1 VSLLR
6 AVAIGL
12 VPPLCAACGRRCENA
27 AMVCERCEAR
37 LAGAMPLHGKGPPGI
52 DRAWSS
58 APYEGVAR
66 DLVGALKFRRLLPVA
81 ESMADRVD
89 SLLPPELL
97 GGELVPVPPASLR
110 AMRRG
115 FDPAGEFAAALAERL
130 GAPLEPCLVRR
141 GGGRQTGK
149 GRGRRIGRP
158 PRIHAAGPAPRSVL
172 LIDDVF
178 TTGATLSACA
188 RALRGAGAVR
198 IVAITFARRP

>member
-6 AVAIGL
+6 VVTVGL
-12 VPPLCAACGRRCENA
+12 VPPLCAACGRRCEIDA
-27 AMVCERCEAR
+27 VACERCEAR
-37 LAGAMPLHGKGPPGI
+37 LAAALPLHGQGPPGI

-81 ESMADRVD
+81 ELMADRVHALV
-89 SLLPPELL
+89 SPELI
-97 GGELVPVPPASLR
+97 GGEMVPVPPAPLR

-115 FDPAGEFAAALAERL
+115 FDPAGEFAVALAERL
-130 GAPLEPCLVRR
+130 DARLIPCLARH

-149 GRGRRIGRP
+149 RRAQRIGRP
-158 PRIHAAGPAPRSVL
+158 PRIHVAGPAPRSAL
-172 LIDDVF
+172 LVDDVF

-198 IVAITFARRP
+198 VVAITFARRL